1 MASWY
6 QSFKLFILRI
16 TWASLLAQWK
26 RTRLPMQEM
35 YLLQGR
41 QIPAEGNDNPLQYSC
56 LGNPLQRGAWWSTVH
71 RVTKSRTQ
79 LSD

>member
-56 LGNPLQRGAWWSTVH
+56 LGNPRDKGAW
-71 RVTKSRTQ
+71 RTIFHGIAKE
-79 LSD
+79 LDMT

>member
-16 TWASLLAQWK
+16 TWASLVAQWK

-35 YLLQGR
+35 CLLQGR

-56 LGNPLQRGAWWSTVH
+56 LGNPRDKGAW
-71 RVTKSRTQ
+71 RTIFHGIAKE
-79 LSD
+79 LDTT